1 MIFTDGDNF
10 AGVDFDDEGEDEH
23 LNGIDPWIDR
33 EELYNQFPS
42 LKSKAFAVT
51 ESVSSMSP
59 EKNHRRY
66 RIAFLFDEPI
76 TSREDFGKLLTALAT
91 EFRVI
96 DPTDRAPSQPVFG
109 NAREET
115 RDNAEIFGN
124 VLSLKDYL
132 SDTEPEPPAAAA
144 AAPTPTA
151 TPPSKKKPSVDISLD
166 EFIKQNGIATL
177 GSRPNGGHYVECP
190 NRSNHTDEKNGK
202 TDAYIWENEDGTYAF
217 YCSHAHCVDKRT
229 WAYFRDR
236 VAPKRK
242 RSESPP
248 PLNTQQ
254 KKAPTLDEVLDNI
267 KAYEKA
273 PETATLNDVCEAIS
287 TLDSLI
293 EKEAAIKELSKL
305 KNAHGL
311 SLTKL
316 REAVKEVEAQANAET
331 SDSFFNDGKFLPG
344 AVCDALEDEQHFLTL
359 PIDNEL
365 RVYQS
370 GVYVEDTTSETAKTV
385 DAWLGSATRPER
397 INNALDLLKIRTKSD
412 ADRHTDYI
420 NLMNGRLCLNSWQ
433 LLDHT
438 PQPPSLIQL
447 PVRYDEDATSKEFDE
462 WLSDV
467 LPAQDDQQVLLQLLG
482 YSMLQ
487 DVRFEKIAVLY
498 GPTHTGKGTCLRI
511 LKALVG
517 EDNTSAISL
526 HALDNEERRFTR
538 SGLVGKLANLSADL
552 SSRYLAGDSQIKQI
566 ASGDPMQVEFK
577 GQKSFIYKPFA
588 TLWASC
594 NQLPV
599 SHDRTDAWYE
609 RLILLGFF
617 EQHTGKNA
625 DRTLLQRLT
634 QPKSLSGILNRA
646 IAALRELIENNAFIA
661 TESTNA
667 LLEQYRLENDHVDRF
682 LSENYV
688 RAKGVESREDSVYG
702 IYAEWCESEG
712 IKALSKAK
720 FRAGVASWGCPR
732 KRKGSTQRYFVF
744 DGLEIQ

>member
-1 MIFTDGDNF
+1 MHPVTAQNIDGLLIKLNIRDAASKDAVKEKKLLRDWKPVRYTPEKWIRQLAYGHAICLGTFNPDKNGIYRHKKELWQSGYMIFTDGDNF

-293 EKEAAIKELSKL
+293 EKEAAIQELSEL
-305 KNAHGL
+305 KNDAW
-311 SLTKL
+311 
-316 REAVKEVEAQANAET
+316 VIVDET
-331 SDSFFNDGKFLPG
+331 SRGG
-344 AVCDALEDEQHFLTL
+344 Q
-359 PIDNEL
+359 
-365 RVYQS
+365 
-370 GVYVEDTTSETAKTV
+370 
-385 DAWLGSATRPER
+385 GS
-397 INNALDLLKIRTKSD
+397 
-412 ADRHTDYI
+412 
-420 NLMNGRLCLNSWQ
+420 
-433 LLDHT
+433 
-438 PQPPSLIQL
+438 
-447 PVRYDEDATSKEFDE
+447 
-462 WLSDV
+462 
-467 LPAQDDQQVLLQLLG
+467 
-482 YSMLQ
+482 
-487 DVRFEKIAVLY
+487 
-498 GPTHTGKGTCLRI
+498 
-511 LKALVG
+511 
-517 EDNTSAISL
+517 
-526 HALDNEERRFTR
+526 
-538 SGLVGKLANLSADL
+538 
-552 SSRYLAGDSQIKQI
+552 
-566 ASGDPMQVEFK
+566 
-577 GQKSFIYKPFA
+577 
-588 TLWASC
+588 
-594 NQLPV
+594 
-599 SHDRTDAWYE
+599 
-609 RLILLGFF
+609 
-617 EQHTGKNA
+617 
-625 DRTLLQRLT
+625 
-634 QPKSLSGILNRA
+634 
-646 IAALRELIENNAFIA
+646 
-661 TESTNA
+661 
-667 LLEQYRLENDHVDRF
+667 
-682 LSENYV
+682 
-688 RAKGVESREDSVYG
+688 
-702 IYAEWCESEG
+702 
-712 IKALSKAK
+712 
-720 FRAGVASWGCPR
+720 
-732 KRKGSTQRYFVF
+732 
-744 DGLEIQ
+744 